1 MNAAFLLLLL
11 LGLSGIVNSLYE
23 DQVGKFDWRQQFIG
37 KAKVLYFEQG
47 GSKRNIFVAT
57 ESNVVAALNSR
68 NGHLTWRQIFQPGP
82 TGRIDALLYNN
93 EDLISVSGGG
103 HVLRSWEPS
112 SGFLRWEVATSTE
125 TATVKE
131 SHGDADAVFVNN
143 DELPSLAVLSGSNL
157 YVHSLKDGQQI
168 WDQQLP
174 ATTNYKWLYSDGS
187 SVYTLGLVPN
197 SHFNLLKYSAVNGAL
212 QNKASLQAAWASL
225 QDTSCI
231 LVSTLQFVCVDTLT
245 NSLQVASLENINVF
259 STTPLKTIGL
269 DKHGPNPTLIQLFA
283 PSSGRVEFALQL
295 TEDHHALLK
304 MSAGQV
310 TLVKDLPSVWQI
322 TGSTLDGNAIV
333 TAASWLPSTTET
345 IFRCY
350 KDGVEIAPMM
360 EKVTLE
366 GNHGNPSKMN
376 VLLIDKKSANPG
388 YKVLLETADHALT
401 LLNQPGRVAWQR
413 EEGLASVA
421 AIEMVELPV
430 SDTEA
435 KFEEEFGGRARESIG
450 SMFLRRLSTQFAQLQ
465 VYLAHLKRRFSHTFL
480 QDPISIQET
489 MKGGATV
496 HTEAADSDEDEPLTR
511 DEFSLRKI
519 VIVVSRSGKIFG
531 LDSEDGSLVWSTYL
545 ARLKSPTI
553 PGHSQVLL
561 FVRRTTAH
569 FPHPPH
575 CTVIGI
581 DRVSGNT
588 LMYSFNPI
596 TGDSFDPVNAED
608 TSHVLP
614 YRAKQ
619 ASMLALTDEQEL
631 KIVVLLDTDNKVHI
645 YPKQATGIL
654 QARASTIYLFT
665 ANRSDN
671 ALQGY
676 RLAATGQGSESIS
689 ADVVW
694 NVRLPATDKG
704 IVKLQGKKHTEH
716 VHSQG
721 RVLGDRSVLYKYL
734 NPNLVAV
741 VTEGQDTSAK
751 GHVSV
756 YLIDV
761 VTGHIVFS
769 IDHKKTSSPLF
780 LVHTEN
786 WIVYHYWNSRH
797 RRHEMTVLELY
808 EGKVQKNSTVFSS
821 VDPPPAPLVLRQSY
835 ILPSALQSMAITR
848 TEKGITS
855 SNLLLALQSG
865 GILALPKRFLDPRR
879 PLAPTTE
886 EKEEG
891 LIPYLP
897 ELPIPH
903 QSIINY
909 NKTVLGIEG
918 LLTSAA
924 GLEST
929 CLLLAYGLDYYFTR
943 VTPSNLFDVLKEDF
957 DYTLISAVLVGLVF
971 AAWLTRK
978 LAANKAMNQA
988 WR

>member
-1 MNAAFLLLLL
+1 MNSLAILLFLL
-11 LGLSGIVNSLYE
+11 LGLFGIGNSLYE
-23 DQVGKFDWRQQFIG
+23 DQVGKFDWREQFIG
-37 KAKVLYFEQG
+37 RAKVVHFERG

-57 ESNVVAALNSR
+57 EANVVAALNTRS
-68 NGHLTWRQIFQPGP
+68 GHLTWRQIFQRGPPGY
-82 TGRIDALLYNN
+82 IDTLLYNN

-103 HVLRSWEPS
+103 HFLRSWEPS
-112 SGFLRWEVATSTE
+112 SGFLRWEVQTTTE
-125 TATVKE
+125 MANFKVSE
-131 SHGDADAVFVNN
+131 GDASAVFVNN
-143 DELPSLAVLSGSNL
+143 DETPSVVVLAGSNL
-157 YVHSLKDGQQI
+157 YVHSLKDGQQV

-174 ATTNYKWLYSDGS
+174 TTTKYKWLYSDGI

-231 LVSTLQFVCVDTLT
+231 LVSRLQFVCMDTLT

-269 DKHGPNPTLIQLFA
+269 DKHGPNPTLIQLYV
-283 PSSGRVEFALQL
+283 PSTERPEFALQL

-322 TGSTLDGNAIV
+322 TGSTQEGSAIV
-333 TAASWLPSTTET
+333 TTASWLSSTKEIT
-345 IFRCY
+345 FRCY
-350 KDGVEIAPMM
+350 KDGVELSAM
-360 EKVTLE
+360 KDTVTLA
-366 GNHGNPSKMN
+366 GDHGNPTKMS
-376 VLLIDKKSANPG
+376 VLLIEKKSANPG
-388 YKVLLETADHALT
+388 YRVLLETADHALT
-401 LLNQPGRVAWQR
+401 LINQPGRIAWQR

-435 KFEEEFGGRARESIG
+435 KFEEEFGGKAQESIG
-450 SMFLRRLSTQFAQLQ
+450 SMFLRRLSTQFAQFQ
-465 VYLAHLKRRFSHTFL
+465 VYLAHLKRRFSHAFL

-489 MKGGATV
+489 LKGRSALHKEGGS
-496 HTEAADSDEDEPLTR
+496 SDENESLTR

-519 VIVVSRSGKIFG
+519 IIVVSRSGKIFG
-531 LDSEDGSLVWSTYL
+531 LDSEDGSLVWTTYL
-545 ARLKSPTI
+545 SILQSSDI
-553 PGHSQVLL
+553 PGHNQVLL

-569 FPHPPH
+569 FPHPPQ
-575 CTVIGI
+575 CTVTGI
-581 DRVSGNT
+581 HKVSGNT
-588 LMYSFNPI
+588 FMYSFNPI
-596 TGDSFDPVNAED
+596 TGDSFDPVNSD
-608 TSHVLP
+608 HILP
-614 YRAKQ
+614 YRAQQ
-619 ASMLALTDEQEL
+619 ASMLALADEEEL
-631 KIVVLLDTDNKVHI
+631 KILVLLDTDNKVHV
-645 YPKQATGIL
+645 YPKQAAGIL
-654 QARASTIYLFT
+654 QDRASSIYIFT
-665 ANRSDN
+665 GNRSEN
-671 ALQGY
+671 SLQGY
-676 RLAATGQGSESIS
+676 RLASTGQGSRSLS
-689 ADVVW
+689 ANVIW
-694 NVRLPATDKG
+694 NVQLPTTDKG
-704 IVKLQGKKHTEH
+704 IVKLEAKRHTEH

-741 VTEGQDTSAK
+741 ATEGQDASGK
-751 GHVSV
+751 GHLSI
-756 YLIDV
+756 YLLDV

-769 IDHKKTSSPLF
+769 IDHKRASSPLF

-786 WIVYHYWNSRH
+786 WIVYHYWNLRH

-821 VDPPPAPLVLRQSY
+821 VDPPSAPLVLRQSY
-835 ILPSALQSMAITR
+835 IQPSALQSMAVTR

-855 SNLLLALQSG
+855 SNILLALQSG

-879 PLAPTTE
+879 PLQPTSE

-897 ELPIPH
+897 ELPIQH

-909 NKTVLGIEG
+909 NQSVLGIEG
-918 LLTSAA
+918 LLTSPA

-957 DYTLISAVLVGLVF
+957 DYTLITAVLVGLVF
-971 AAWLTRK
+971 AAGVTRK
-978 LAANKAMNQA
+978 LAANKALNHA